1 MEKQIAYEKMFNVLN
16 VKNIVIFE
24 DDFIE
29 NTGKNEICYGLTRM
43 SITNRNRMLSEIGEI
58 NSMGKDQLEAFVNE
72 FGNVF
77 DAIENWED
85 EIPYNDIETSFEIIQ
100 AKREYFDALEEVK
113 KKYSA
118 IDMDSWSHKED
129 SLSILSSYGVGV
141 DIPNLYE
148 ELFGELH

>member
-77 DAIENWED
+77 DAMLNWN
-85 EIPYNDIETSFEIIQ
+85 PSFQ
-100 AKREYFDALEEVK
+100 FA
-113 KKYSA
+113 
-118 IDMDSWSHKED
+118 
-129 SLSILSSYGVGV
+129 SLSSDLA
-141 DIPNLYE
+141 NR
-148 ELFGELH
+148 LHK